1 MTRMARKRQ
10 PIEQTYSPEEVA
22 DFCRVH
28 RRTVYR
34 WLSDG
39 TLLASK
45 AGPRTWVITQTQ
57 LNAFLAP
64 GAAGKK
70 QPKPQPEKQPATQ
83 PEEKQQPEEKPLEN
97 SEGRTVAKPD
107 PAAAGGV
114 QVVQPELPA
123 EMLPTSG
130 RAKYTP
136 VPRLDDL
143 DEAVLPPYGSWE
155 AVGLLPGA
163 NVLLPEM
170 SEKQQK
176 PDVPETWRGSKRR
189 KRRK

>member
-1 MTRMARKRQ
+1 MARKRQ

-64 GAAGKK
+64 GGAGKK
-70 QPKPQPEKQPATQ
+70 QPKQQPEKQPATE
-83 PEEKQQPEEKPLEN
+83 PEEKQQPEEKPLEK
-97 SEGRTVAKPD
+97 SEGGAVEKPNQ
-107 PAAAGGV
+107 AAV
-114 QVVQPELPA
+114 PEQPELPA
-123 EMLPTSG
+123 EMLPKQGPEKFAAMDVRSQLYD
-130 RAKYTP
+130 RSF
-136 VPRLDDL
+136 DIISN
-143 DEAVLPPYGSWE
+143 EAQRS
-155 AVGLLPGA
+155 GLLQQLERIRQDRGQ
-163 NVLLPEM
+163 LDLPEP
-170 SEKQQK
+170 EPK
-176 PDVPETWRGSKRR
+176 PEVPETWRGKKRR
-189 KRRK
+189 K